1 MRLNHR
7 LIGLKVSF
15 LFLFLRLLITLH
27 FDIDTEMNS
36 TKDRVDLYIEA
47 LIFAAEYALSVEEI
61 RSATNNTFGQKFS
74 IKDIEKH
81 LSTISAKYE
90 SDEFAI
96 HLIPIAQGYMFMTKS
111 RYHKIIGD
119 YLRQNEKKRLSKSAM
134 ETLSIVAYK
143 QPITKSGIESIRGVG
158 CDYAVQKLLEKELVE
173 IKGRHEGPGR
183 PLLYGTT
190 IKFLNHFGI
199 KDTKELPNLKEF
211 ETVENTIG
219 EEVES

>member
-1 MRLNHR
+1 M
-7 LIGLKVSF
+7 
-15 LFLFLRLLITLH
+15 
-27 FDIDTEMNS
+27 S
-36 TKDRVDLYIEA
+36 TPSDRIDLYIEA
-47 LIFAAEYALSVEEI
+47 LIFAAEYALSLDEI
-61 RSATNNTFGQKFS
+61 RSAVNSTFGQKFS
-74 IKDIEKH
+74 KEDIEKYISV
-81 LSTISAKYE
+81 LSNKYE

-96 HLIPIAQGYMFMTKS
+96 HLIPIAHGYMFMTKAQ
-111 RYHKIIGD
+111 YHKIIGD

-134 ETLSIVAYK
+134 ETLSIIAYK

-173 IKGRHEGPGR
+173 IKGRHDGPGR

-190 IKFLNHFGI
+190 IKFLDHFGI

-211 ETVENTIG
+211 ETVENSIG